1 MPTRPHRKA
10 ETRTPASNPDLQP
23 NARVVASL
31 KDIARRC
38 IIALRSPRGRD
49 VMMFL
54 LFTVI
59 SLILWGVMSLNE
71 EEQFDVRM
79 PVRFTHVPDSV
90 TLISTGP
97 EALSA
102 TLTLKGTKL
111 LKMSVGR
118 TPAVSIDFR
127 AYLSGNALH
136 LTSGDLKGLVRT
148 ATGASQVSV
157 VYPDSLLIP
166 FTTHEGYKL
175 PVTPDFRVTAGPQS
189 SLVGR
194 PRLSADSVKVYMA
207 NDALPENF
215 RAVSTE
221 PIRLLGLDHTVT
233 RKVRLQGPANSR
245 IVPDSIDITFDI
257 EPLIFKSRKVV
268 VEPVNVPS
276 NVKLITFPAQV
287 DVFYMVSMTDYKT
300 GDPRFRVVA
309 DYRNVNT
316 ATGKVRL
323 TVKNVS
329 EKFRN
334 VHLSTD
340 SAEYII
346 ERH

>member
-1 MPTRPHRKA
+1 
-10 ETRTPASNPDLQP
+10 
-23 NARVVASL
+23 
-31 KDIARRC
+31 
-38 IIALRSPRGRD
+38 
-49 VMMFL
+49 MMFL
-54 LFTVI
+54 LFTLI

-102 TLTLKGTKL
+102 TLTLKGTRL
-111 LKMSVGR
+111 LKMSVGS
-118 TPAVSIDFR
+118 TPTVNIDFR
-127 AYLSGNALH
+127 AYIAGKALH
-136 LTSGDLKGLVRT
+136 LTSGDLKGLIRT

-166 FTTHEGYKL
+166 FTTHEGYRL

-207 NDALPENF
+207 NDVLPENI

-221 PIRLLGLDHTVT
+221 PIRYLGLDHTVT
-233 RKVRLQGPANSR
+233 RKVKLIGPSNSR
-245 IVPDSIDITFDI
+245 VVPDSIDITFEI

-287 DVFYMVSMTDYKT
+287 DVFYMVSMTDYKA

-316 ATGKVRL
+316 STGKVRL

-329 EKFRN
+329 DKFRN
-334 VHLSTD
+334 VHLSAD